1 MTRVRASRTSH
12 AQRGMTLVEVM
23 IVMVLIALL
32 SGTILFGSGMFSSSR
47 ERGAATLILAG
58 VRLGMTRANTTGR
71 PTRMV
76 FDLDGDR
83 VILEESTSTVML
95 REKEDKESTGAGA
108 DPTTE
113 AEKKARAEAERIL
126 DGPKAPR
133 PRFKPLKQGGFANSD
148 EKGRELGKGVE
159 FRQVQ
164 TDHDGEPRIKGHA
177 YLYFWPGG
185 QTERAAIQLK
195 RADGGGEGL
204 TVVVSPL
211 TGRAKIERGK
221 VDLPERPLDKEYSER
236 DETL

>member
-1 MTRVRASRTSH
+1 
-12 AQRGMTLVEVM
+12 MTLVEIM

-58 VRLGMTRANTTGR
+58 VRLGMTRANSSGH
-71 PTRMV
+71 PTRLV
-76 FDLDGDR
+76 FDLDTDR
-83 VILEESTSTVML
+83 VILEESTATVML
-95 REKEDKESTGAGA
+95 REKEDKVSTGAGA
-108 DPTTE
+108 DPATA
-113 AEKKARAEAERIL
+113 AEKKARTEAERIL
-126 DGPKAPR
+126 EGPKAPR
-133 PRFKPLKQGGFANSD
+133 PRFKLLKQGGFSNSD

-164 TDHDGEPRIKGHA
+164 TDHDGEPRTEGRA

-185 QTERAAIQLK
+185 TTERASIQL
-195 RADGGGEGL
+195 RRTDGHDEGL
-204 TVVVSPL
+204 TVTVSPL

-221 VDLPERPLDKEYSER
+221 VNLPERPLDKDYSER